1 MLYRTIKVSKH
12 SSKSHRF
19 TRGMSEIL
27 YSSNKRSGYETFETS
42 LLQPKTLQQH
52 LDCKI
57 DNYVVYLIYHYF
69 IINVKTFILFNAK
82 RLFLNMFL

>member
-1 MLYRTIKVSKH
+1 MLYRTIKVSNR
-12 SSKSHRF
+12 SDKSHRF
-19 TRGMSEIL
+19 TREMSEIL

-57 DNYVVYLIYHYF
+57 DN
-69 IINVKTFILFNAK
+69 T
-82 RLFLNMFL
+82 